1 MGKINNNKTIIIWYY
16 TLKTKKENRWKTME
30 LKEYLDIIIKK
41 KWLIILL
48 PLIATMI
55 TAYVSFYIVD
65 QVYEANT
72 TLYIINKSSGSEF
85 SIAYNDLLVGQ
96 QLVKDYKE
104 IVKSRRI
111 TSEVIEEL
119 ELGNISSSMLS
130 EKINVNARN
139 DTRLIEIK
147 VQDSS
152 PQTAVDIA
160 NKLAEVFTR
169 EIVNIMKVE
178 NISIVDTAQLPEHPI
193 KPRPMMN
200 IAVAFILGLLTALG
214 ISFIIEYLDDTIK
227 TTDDVEKYLGLTV
240 LGTIP
245 EFTKN

>member
-1 MGKINNNKTIIIWYY
+1 
-16 TLKTKKENRWKTME
+16 ME
-30 LKEYLDIIIKK
+30 LKEYISIIIKRI
-41 KWLIILL
+41 WLIILL
-48 PLIATMI
+48 PIIASI
-55 TAYVSFYIVD
+55 VSGYISFYIIEP
-65 QVYEANT
+65 VYEANT

-119 ELGNISSSMLS
+119 GLKNITPSKLA
-130 EKINVNARN
+130 EKINVNAKN

-147 VQDSS
+147 VQDNSS
-152 PQTAVDIA
+152 QVATDIA

-169 EIVNIMKVE
+169 EIVKIMRVE
-178 NISIVDTAQLPEHPI
+178 NINIVDIAQLPENPI
-193 KPRPMMN
+193 KPKPVMN
-200 IAVAFILGLLTALG
+200 IAVAFMVGLLIALG
-214 ISFIIEYLDDTIK
+214 IIFAIEYLDDTIK
-227 TTDDVEKYLGLTV
+227 TTDDVEKYLGITV

-245 EFTKN
+245 EFTIK